1 MLPTQNNMSSD
12 YPLETIGLEILDENN
27 NLIAKEYYKIIDPNQ
42 PIPSDPGTQLELTK
56 DRTKTKLYQVILLKN
71 DKVMKGIN
79 KKVIKRIKL
88 EQNICIKQRF
98 THAEVQ
104 RRTQTY
110 RTKLNL
116 IIQRIRE
123 VNEAQAD
130 ELKTTVED
138 TRRNTMLA
146 YLNN

>member
-1 MLPTQNNMSSD
+1 MSSD

-27 NLIAKEYYKIIDPNQ
+27 NLIAKEYYKIIDPSQ

-56 DRTKTKLYQVILLKN
+56 DQTKTKLYQVIQLKN
-71 DKVMKGIN
+71 N
-79 KKVIKRIKL
+79 KVIKRIKL
-88 EQNICIKQRF
+88 GQIICIKQRF

-104 RRTQTY
+104 RRTKSYQ
-110 RTKLNL
+110 TKLNL
-116 IIQRIRE
+116 IIQKIRE
-123 VNEAQAD
+123 VDEVKAD

-138 TRRNTMLA
+138 TRRNTMMA

>member
-1 MLPTQNNMSSD
+1 MSSD

-27 NLIAKEYYKIIDPNQ
+27 NRIAKEYYKIIDPNQ
-42 PIPSDPGTQLELTK
+42 PPSDPGTQLELTK
-56 DRTKTKLYQVILLKN
+56 DRTKTKLYQVIQLKN
-71 DKVMKGIN
+71 D
-79 KKVIKRIKL
+79 KVIKRIKL
-88 EQNICIKQRF
+88 EQIICIKQRF